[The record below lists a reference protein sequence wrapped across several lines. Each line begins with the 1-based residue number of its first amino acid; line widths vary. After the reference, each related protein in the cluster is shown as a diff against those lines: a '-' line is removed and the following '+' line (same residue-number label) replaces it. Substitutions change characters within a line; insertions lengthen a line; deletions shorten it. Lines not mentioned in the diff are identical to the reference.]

1 MDALILFLLSF
12 FYVGLPIYCA
22 VMIYRIGEQLERDMN
37 NIYENFEKRMEL
49 EQNRFE
55 RSLQVESD
63 ILDGM
68 EGR

>member
-1 MDALILFLLSF
+1 
-12 FYVGLPIYCA
+12 
-22 VMIYRIGEQLERDMN
+22 MIYRIGEQLERDMN